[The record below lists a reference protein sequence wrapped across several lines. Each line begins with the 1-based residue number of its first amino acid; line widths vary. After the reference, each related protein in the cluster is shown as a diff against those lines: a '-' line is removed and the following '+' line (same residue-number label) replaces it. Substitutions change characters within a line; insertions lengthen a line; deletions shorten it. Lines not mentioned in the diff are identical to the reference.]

1 MRKHEKLRNRLDRH
15 LDGPD
20 FQLTTREAML
30 RASDIKR
37 IFREHGL
44 TPKKWMGQNLLVSR
58 SYLNRIV
65 EAAQVGPGEAIV
77 EVGAGLGVLTEGL
90 AQSGA
95 LVWALE
101 LDSGFFRLLE
111 DKFAGVPNVELI
123 HADALKY
130 DFRALAATLGK
141 LRVVANLPYNIS
153 SRLVFRFID
162 NRDIF
167 DSLCILLQREVA
179 ERLAAGPGTRDYG
192 SLTAILGV
200 FGEARLLFNIPGK
213 AFFPVPD
220 VTSTL
225 IRISFSHPPPVP
237 VSDEKLLIQ
246 LVKTSFAGRRKTLRN
261 TLKKGV
267 KPDVSPEMVTRAA
280 EEAAIDLS
288 RRAETLTPQ
297 EFGRFADAIHRMRL

>member
-1 MRKHEKLRNRLDRH
+1 
-15 LDGPD
+15 
-20 FQLTTREAML
+20 ML
-30 RASDIKR
+30 RASDIRR
-37 IFREHGL
+37 IFRDHGL
-44 TPKKWMGQNLLVSR
+44 SPKKWMGQNLLVSR

-65 EAAQVGPGEAIV
+65 EAAQVGPGEPIV

-90 AQSGA
+90 VECGA

-101 LDSGFFRLLE
+101 LDSGFFRLLQE
-111 DKFAGVPNVELI
+111 KFTGVPNVELI

-153 SRLVFRFID
+153 SRLVFRFLD

-167 DSLCILLQREVA
+167 DSLCILLQKEVA
-179 ERLAAGPGTRDYG
+179 ERLVAEPGTRDYG
-192 SLTAILGV
+192 ALTVLLGA

-213 AFFPVPD
+213 AFFPVPE
-220 VTSTL
+220 VRSTL
-225 IRISFSHPPPVP
+225 IRISFSDAPPVP
-237 VSDEKLLIQ
+237 VSDAKLLIR

-267 KPDVSPEMVTRAA
+267 KPDVSPQMVTQAA
-280 EEAAIDLS
+280 QDAEIDLS
-288 RRAETLTPQ
+288 RRAETLSPQ
-297 EFGRFADAIHRMRL
+297 EFGRFADAIHRIRP